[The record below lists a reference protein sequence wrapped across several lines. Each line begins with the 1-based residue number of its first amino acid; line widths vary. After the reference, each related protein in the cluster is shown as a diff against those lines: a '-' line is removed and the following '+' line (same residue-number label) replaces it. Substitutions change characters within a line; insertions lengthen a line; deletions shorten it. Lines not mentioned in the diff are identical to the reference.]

1 MVGVAALAM
10 MGTAPEASPPE
21 AAEAVPVLVELFT
34 AEGCSSCPPA
44 DKLLE
49 LMIASQP
56 AAGVQIVGVGE
67 HVDYWDTSGWK
78 DRFSSSA
85 FTARQQAYADRMKL
99 ESIYTPQFVVDG
111 IDAMVG
117 TDVDAARK
125 AIDRARTRPHGAI
138 ALAIDGSAS
147 SALALSID
155 ISGLPPIQSGDRADL
170 VVAVVEDHLQTDV
183 KKGENRGRVLT
194 HAAVARQWITVSE
207 ITGSSQTA
215 HAEVKL
221 KPEWRREHLA
231 VVAFV
236 QERASRHVLA
246 VARRGVDVV

>member
-1 MVGVAALAM
+1 MVGIAALAM

-56 AAGVQIVGVGE
+56 AAGVEIVGVGE
-67 HVDYWDTSGWK
+67 HVDYWDKSGLK

-99 ESIYTPQFVVDG
+99 DSIYTPQFVVDG
-111 IDAMVG
+111 TDAMVG
-117 TDVDAARK
+117 TDVDAARQ

-138 ALAIDGSAS
+138 ALTIDRSPS

-155 ISGLPPIQSGDRADL
+155 VSRLPIDAGDRADL
-170 VVAVVEDHLQTDV
+170 VVVVVEDHLQTDV
-183 KKGENRGRVLT
+183 KRGENRGRVLA
-194 HAAVARQWITVSE
+194 HAAVARQWISV
-207 ITGSSQTA
+207 
-215 HAEVKL
+215 AEVTSPNQSARAEIKL
-221 KPEWRREHLA
+221 KPDWRRENLS

-236 QERASRHVLA
+236 QERASRRVLA